1 MVPQTHYARSG
12 DVSIAY
18 QVFGNGAIDLVVVP
32 GWISCIETFWE
43 EPGFARFLQRLGTFA
58 RVMLFDK
65 RGTGLSDRVTSTPT
79 LEERMDDVR
88 AVMDAV
94 GSKRAALLGYSEGG
108 PMCAL
113 FAVTYP
119 ERTEAL
125 IMIGSFAR
133 SKWAEDYPHGRT
145 EEQQRKWLEEIR
157 TQWGGPVGLAA
168 RIPTLANDERVRSWW
183 AKMLRTGG
191 SPSTVLA
198 LSSMNYDIDVRHV
211 LGSISVPTLLIHPS
225 RDRAIP
231 VELSRYMAERI
242 RGARLIEI
250 DSDDHVPFIADP
262 TGIPDT
268 VREFLVGGRGEVDE
282 DRVVKTVM
290 FSDIVGSTE
299 LAAKMGDTRWRD
311 LCEAHHAAVR
321 RELAVY
327 RGQEVDTAGDGFYAA
342 FDGPARAIR
351 CACEVRNSVKPLGL
365 SVRVGLHTGECVI
378 SGEKIAGVA
387 VHIGARV
394 AALAP
399 PDTVLVS
406 QTVKDL
412 VAGSGLQF
420 EDFGRHALKGISD
433 AWHLYSVKSAAA
445 REART

>member
-1 MVPQTHYARSG
+1 MVPQTQYARSG
-12 DVSIAY
+12 DVNIAY
-18 QVFGNGAIDLVVVP
+18 QVFGAGPIDLVVVP

-43 EPGFARFLQRLGTFA
+43 EPGYARFLQRLGAFA
-58 RVMLFDK
+58 RVLLFDK
-65 RGTGLSDRVTSTPT
+65 RGTGLSDRVTDTPT

-113 FAVTYP
+113 FSVTYP

-125 IMIGSFAR
+125 ITIGSFAR
-133 SKWAEDYPHGRT
+133 MQWAKDNPHGRT
-145 EEQQRKWLEEIR
+145 QEAQARWLETVRRE
-157 TQWGGPVGLAA
+157 WGGPVGVDARVPSLAK
-168 RIPTLANDERVRSWW
+168 DERFRSWW
-183 AKMLRTGG
+183 AKMLRSGG

-198 LSSMNYDIDVRHV
+198 LTAMNYDIDVRHV
-211 LGSISVPTLLIHPS
+211 LGSIRVPTLLIHP
-225 RDRAIP
+225 RNDRAVP

-242 RGARLIEI
+242 PGARLIELET
-250 DSDDHVPFIADP
+250 DDHVPFFTNP
-262 TGIPDT
+262 TEIPDI
-268 VREFLVGGRGEVDE
+268 VREFLTGGRAEFEE

-299 LAAKMGDTRWRD
+299 LAAKIGDTRWRD
-311 LCEAHHAAVR
+311 LCEAHHATVR
-321 RELAVY
+321 RELAIY

-378 SGEKIAGVA
+378 TGAKLAGVA

-406 QTVKDL
+406 QTVRDL
-412 VAGSGLQF
+412 VAGSGLEF
-420 EDFGRHALKGISD
+420 EDFGQHALKGISD
-433 AWHLYSVKSAAA
+433 SWHLYSVKSAS
-445 REART
+445 EARR

>member
-1 MVPQTHYARSG
+1 MVPQTQYARSG
-12 DVSIAY
+12 DVNVAY
-18 QVFGNGAIDLVVVP
+18 QVFGAGPIDLVVVP
-32 GWISCIETFWE
+32 GWISCIEIFWE
-43 EPGFARFLQRLGTFA
+43 DPGFTRFLQRLGSFA
-58 RVMLFDK
+58 RVILFDK
-65 RGTGLSDRVTSTPT
+65 RGTGLSDRVSGVPT

-125 IMIGSFAR
+125 ITVGSFAR
-133 SKWAEDYPHGRT
+133 ITWAPDYPFGRSA
-145 EEQQRKWLEEIR
+145 EQQEAFLKEIR
-157 TQWGGPVGLAA
+157 EKWGGPVGIEH
-168 RIPTLANDERVRSWW
+168 RIPSLANDERFRNWW
-183 AKMLRTGG
+183 AKLLRTGG
-191 SPSTVLA
+191 SPTTAEA
-198 LSSMNYDIDVRHV
+198 LSRTNGQIDARHL
-211 LGSISVPTLLIHPS
+211 LGSIRVPTLLIHP
-225 RDRAIP
+225 RGDLTVP

-242 RGARLIEI
+242 PGARLLEL
-250 DSDDHVPFIADP
+250 DSRDHLPFLVNP
-262 TGIPDT
+262 TEIPDA
-268 VREFLVGGRGEVDE
+268 VREFLTGGRAEFEE

-299 LAAKMGDTRWRD
+299 LAAKIGDTRWRD
-311 LCEAHHAAVR
+311 LCDAHHAAVR

-351 CACEVRNSVKPLGL
+351 CACEVRNSMRPLGL

-378 SGEKIAGVA
+378 SGEKISGVA

-394 AALAP
+394 ASLAP
-399 PDTVLVS
+399 ADTVLVS
-406 QTVKDL
+406 QTVRDL
-412 VAGSGLQF
+412 VAGSGLEF
-420 EDFGRHALKGISD
+420 EDFGLHALKGISD
-433 AWHLYSVKSAAA
+433 PWHLYAVKSGAT
-445 REART
+445 REARP